1 MPASRNPTLSS
12 CSAHDRGIFIV
23 VRPRVLSRKT
33 AAAAAAMAAVL
44 EKRIEMLQSELYGIG
59 ILDEQFAQLQ
69 LLEDESNPNFVSEM
83 VTLYFEDTGVKL
95 ERLGVLIKEDNVN
108 LSELDSI
115 FHQLK
120 GSSSSVGAQAMAA
133 ACADCREYC
142 QRQDKDSVLPAYER
156 MLAAFNELKERLM
169 ELLDLQKQLNAMG

>member
-1 MPASRNPTLSS
+1 M
-12 CSAHDRGIFIV
+12 
-23 VRPRVLSRKT
+23 
-33 AAAAAAMAAVL
+33 AAAIS
-44 EKRIEMLQSELYGIG
+44 EQIEMLQSELYGIG

-83 VTLYFEDTGVKL
+83 LQLYFEDTGQKL
-95 ERLGVLIKEDNVN
+95 DRLATMIKEESVN
-108 LSELDSI
+108 LPELDSI

-142 QRQDKDSVLPAYER
+142 QRQDQQSVPYAFER
-156 MLAAFNELKERLM
+156 MMAAFNELKERLG
-169 ELLDLQKQLNAMG
+169 ELMDLQTQLAACQ